1 MRLAPWSTLLGL
13 ALMAAIL
20 VTTFFT
26 EAFRMTLVFGVP
38 FLALLSA
45 LYLVFVRKPGRDCPI
60 ERATPRRSPPC
71 EPGAHGEAR
80 PARPFR
86 TGRFR
91 FPYLFRRTKALPA
104 GRRDSVA

>member
-1 MRLAPWSTLLGL
+1 MDLAHLVVDAGVEEDPLGRRGLAGVDVGDDADVAIKLDGSGASHWSTLLGL

-60 ERATPRRSPPC
+60 ERATP
-71 EPGAHGEAR
+71 
-80 PARPFR
+80 
-86 TGRFR
+86 
-91 FPYLFRRTKALPA
+91 
-104 GRRDSVA
+104 